1 MDNSLSSAEDFRLAK
16 DANAFQETKESVSPD
31 DKKKK
36 KRKREKNPRSSKDE
50 KLE

>member
-36 KRKREKNPRSSKDE
+36 KRKREKKSQIIKR
-50 KLE
+50 